1 MDQDINTTAP
11 TGHHRTLGNV
21 IAGLSLLIALL
32 VGGWFIFMQ
41 GADTGSPVESP
52 VDTTGAAST
61 EVDTATAALKVQGTS
76 DEIGAIDADLQATD
90 LNSLND
96 ISNI

>member
-1 MDQDINTTAP
+1 MDQDTNIPVP
-11 TGHHRTLGNV
+11 TGHHRTLGNI

-41 GADTGSPVESP
+41 QNDAGSPAATP
-52 VDTTGAAST
+52 LDTTGTTST
-61 EVDTATAALKVQGTS
+61 EVDTATAAFQVQGTS
-76 DEIGAIDADLQATD
+76 DEISAIDADLQATD

-96 ISNI
+96 INRI